1 MRRIMTA
8 TAAPSLSQTE
18 PEGWSLQ
25 EAVALRVKVEGGR
38 ASSAEQDMWRR
49 VRNRFEAKYR
59 RGNLSDRSAR
69 QLGLIR

>member
-1 MRRIMTA
+1 MTK
-8 TAAPSLSQTE
+8 AAAISDALNE
-18 PEGWSLQ
+18 PEDWSLQ
-25 EAVALRVKVEGGR
+25 DALALRVKVEGGR

-69 QLGLIR
+69 QLGLGG